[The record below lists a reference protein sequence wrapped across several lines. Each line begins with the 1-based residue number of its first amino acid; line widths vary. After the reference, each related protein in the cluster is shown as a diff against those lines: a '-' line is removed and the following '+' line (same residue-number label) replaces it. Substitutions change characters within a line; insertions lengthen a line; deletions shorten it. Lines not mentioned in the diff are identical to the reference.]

1 MDESSHSFLFVIQTR
16 KIGNL
21 VSVLTQDLKLQKVI
35 LIFYII
41 KIGQTTLMT
50 SNES

>member
-21 VSVLTQDLKLQKVI
+21 VSVLTQDLKLQKII
-35 LIFYII
+35 LIFYIKDQNWSDNFNDI
-41 KIGQTTLMT
+41 Q
-50 SNES
+50 